1 MEEQTM
7 EKEQTKAGNPKSP
20 KDKFKII
27 CISSL
32 SICFAII
39 IGVVSICIVA
49 ICKTSNSADD
59 TVAVF
64 ETQNKTTKSDS
75 DAVSSIEETAENSSV
90 VSSTEDIAENSST
103 VSSTDDIAE
112 NSSQNDRAVNVDM
125 KTRVG
130 SPNDCQRL
138 KDLGGFSFG
147 VNSANGVKVLWG
159 GKNNSGKTINY
170 YTVTLSFYDAVGGKL
185 NSEITGLSTKR
196 CKVVGPVAPGG
207 DLMLLSLVDYV
218 SACSEVQVVEIA
230 LEYSDGTKERG
241 QYGWSTTYRN
251 RSLDK

>member
-75 DAVSSIEETAENSSV
+75 DAVSYETDNTQNEAAKSDLDAVSNETDNYNQGNTKSSSGEAKELSADNILSYVFVDVSVTNIEDDNKDIFDTRYRSKKATVNINISPRISGKFNNATLKFNLNSSSKNWG
-90 VSSTEDIAENSST
+90 SS
-103 VSSTDDIAE
+103 
-112 NSSQNDRAVNVDM
+112 
-125 KTRVG
+125 G
-130 SPNDCQRL
+130 
-138 KDLGGFSFG
+138 
-147 VNSANGVKVLWG
+147 
-159 GKNNSGKTINY
+159 
-170 YTVTLSFYDAVGGKL
+170 TVTLNIPVDGKTEKTMTL
-185 NSEITGLSTKR
+185 SSLMVENDSVDGNPKFNFEVLSATGTF
-196 CKVVGPVAPGG
+196 
-207 DLMLLSLVDYV
+207 
-218 SACSEVQVVEIA
+218 VE
-230 LEYSDGTKERG
+230 E
-241 QYGWSTTYRN
+241 
-251 RSLDK
+251 

>member
-7 EKEQTKAGNPKSP
+7 EKEQTKTGNPKIP

-49 ICKTSNSADD
+49 ICKTSNSADE
-59 TVAVF
+59 TVAVL
-64 ETQNKTTKSDS
+64 ETQNKPTKSDS
-75 DAVSSIEETAENSSV
+75 DTVSSTEETAENSSV
-90 VSSTEDIAENSST
+90 VSSAEDIAE
-103 VSSTDDIAE
+103 D
-112 NSSQNDRAVNVDM
+112 SSQNNRAANIDM
-125 KTRVG
+125 NTRVG
-130 SPNDCQRL
+130 SPNDCQRV
-138 KDLGGFSFG
+138 KELGGFSFG
-147 VNSANGVKVLWG
+147 VNFANGVKVLWG

-170 YTVTLSFYDAVGGKL
+170 YTLTLSFYDAVGGKSY
-185 NSEITGLSTKR
+185 SEITGLSTKKY
-196 CKVVGPVAPGG
+196 KVVGPITPGE
-207 DLMLLSLVDYV
+207 DLLLLDVVDYTPT
-218 SACSEVQVVEIA
+218 CSKVQIDEIE

-251 RSLDK
+251 GSLDK